1 MIASSRCLS
10 SSRRPLGS
18 LCALLLLSL
27 AAPAATLA
35 GQSAATE
42 PLAERISLDLVD
54 AQANDVLQSFS
65 SLLEVPVEILDR
77 ELENR
82 AVSIRLKEVK
92 VGTALTA
99 VCESI
104 GARWERQG
112 KRFVVR
118 VDPESPPVLAA
129 PPAHAAAST
138 DARLEEPLSLKL
150 KEAAAHDVLKS
161 FAKILSAELEM
172 DERLSNIPITIE
184 LIEIPARQALDEIC
198 SAIRCWWD
206 LTAGE
211 APTLVIKPL
220 D

>member
-10 SSRRPLGS
+10 SSRRLLGS

-35 GQSAATE
+35 GESAATE
-42 PLAERISLDLVD
+42 PLAKRISLDLVD
-54 AQANDVLQSFS
+54 AKASDVFNAFS
-65 SLLEVPVEILDR
+65 SILEIPVAIADR
-77 ELENR
+77 DLEK
-82 AVSIRLKEVK
+82 APVSIRLKEVK
-92 VGTALTA
+92 AATALTA

-112 KRFVVR
+112 ERLVVR
-118 VDPESPPVLAA
+118 VDPDGPGA
-129 PPAHAAAST
+129 PPAAAAHAAAST
-138 DARLEEPLSLKL
+138 DARLEEPLNLDLKD
-150 KEAAAHDVLKS
+150 AAAQDVLRT

-172 DERLSNIPITIE
+172 DERFSNIPITIE
-184 LIEIPARQALDEIC
+184 LIEIPARRALDEIC
-198 SAIRCWWD
+198 TAIRCRWE

-211 APTLVIKPL
+211 EPTLVVTPL